1 MNKGRILVVDDE
13 PDLREILEVNLEGAG
28 YEVDT
33 ASSAE
38 EALDM
43 LGPQHDLILLDVMMG
58 GMSGFAMA
66 KKLRTELKNDIP
78 VIFLTAKD
86 TENDLLTGFSAGGDD
101 YIPKPFSIHEVLARV
116 AAVLRRRPATPE
128 GRADTGGIVSRS
140 GIEINMAT
148 KTVTAGGRQVMLTPK
163 EFGILTLLMCE
174 EGRVFSREEILER
187 VWRNDTLVLARTVD
201 VHIARIRTKLGE
213 EGKQITNRQGYGYCF
228 IESK

>member
-116 AAVLRRRPATPE
+116 AAVLRRRKSPAK
-128 GRADTGGIVSRS
+128 DTEANENKIVSLG
-140 GIEINMAT
+140 GIEIDTST
-148 KTVTAGGRQVMLTPK
+148 KTVTAGSGR
-163 EFGILTLLMCE
+163 
-174 EGRVFSREEILER
+174 
-187 VWRNDTLVLARTVD
+187 
-201 VHIARIRTKLGE
+201 
-213 EGKQITNRQGYGYCF
+213 
-228 IESK
+228 